1 MLKKIQ
7 DGQELTYS
15 TLFLLIFA
23 GLIVGLLAGVIDA
36 IFGRVLLFVG
46 DIRKEYFF
54 YVIPFLGLIGLLI
67 VYLYQTF
74 GGKASKGMGLIFE
87 VGHTQEGGIPLK
99 LIPLVT
105 VTTWLTH
112 LFGGSAGREGVAVQ
126 LGATISHYFSL
137 FFNFKNSSRIFLLT
151 GMAAGFAGLFQTPLA
166 AVLFAL
172 EVLVLG
178 KLGLGALLPA
188 TVAAFTASGTSH
200 ALGLEKFTNI
210 LTTTL
215 NIDILTF
222 VKLAVLGII
231 FGCVGNFFAVFLSF
245 AKQKVSDLITN
256 PYYRIFIGGLILSLL
271 MVFFYQGRY
280 SGLGTN
286 LISASFSGH
295 QVYMYDWLLKLIL
308 TVLTL
313 SLGFQ
318 GGEVTPLFSIGASLG
333 VVLATWFR
341 LPIEVVAAAG
351 YISVFGSATNT
362 LIAPILIG
370 GEIFGFTNL
379 PCFFVVMVFAY
390 VVNRKSSIYASQKVL
405 EI

>member
-1 MLKKIQ
+1 
-7 DGQELTYS
+7 
-15 TLFLLIFA
+15 
-23 GLIVGLLAGVIDA
+23 
-36 IFGRVLLFVG
+36 
-46 DIRKEYFF
+46 
-54 YVIPFLGLIGLLI
+54 
-67 VYLYQTF
+67 
-74 GGKASKGMGLIFE
+74 
-87 VGHTQEGGIPLK
+87 
-99 LIPLVT
+99 
-105 VTTWLTH
+105 
-112 LFGGSAGREGVAVQ
+112 
-126 LGATISHYFSL
+126 
-137 FFNFKNSSRIFLLT
+137 
-151 GMAAGFAGLFQTPLA
+151 MAAGFAGLFQTPLA